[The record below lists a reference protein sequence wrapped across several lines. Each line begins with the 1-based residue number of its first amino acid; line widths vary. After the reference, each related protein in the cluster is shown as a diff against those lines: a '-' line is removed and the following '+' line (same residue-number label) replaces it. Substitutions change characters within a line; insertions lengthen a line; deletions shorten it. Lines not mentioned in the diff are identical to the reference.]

1 MKRID
6 AIIQEDKLD
15 VVTDALKEIGIT
27 GITITQSRGIGT
39 GERPVLRGSRGTAK
53 FVAMYNRLDVIMT
66 VVDDSKVGRVVKA
79 IMDSAHTGTAG
90 DGKIFVSNVDE
101 AFDIATKQSGT
112 HIL

>member
-39 GERPVLRGSRGTAK
+39 GERPVLRGGKRH
-53 FVAMYNRLDVIMT
+53 
-66 VVDDSKVGRVVKA
+66 SKVCCHV
-79 IMDSAHTGTAG
+79 
-90 DGKIFVSNVDE
+90 
-101 AFDIATKQSGT
+101 Q
-112 HIL
+112 